1 MKISLVD
8 LKSEIENLFKNYEK
22 DILRIFDI
30 ELIVRS
36 NRKFLG
42 LPKSITVEE
51 IQEFL
56 VREGIFHKVRFQF
69 PSTTEIRFANPIRT
83 IFEVILSLR
92 SSSYFSHS
100 SALYI
105 NGLVHHS
112 SNIIYLNW
120 EQQRKSILTSDLS
133 QEAIKNAFLRPQ
145 RIPKQGL
152 ATVNNFKIY
161 ILNGRNTDQLGVLSI
176 EHPEWGII
184 RVTDVERTLID
195 STVRPDYVGGVSVVL
210 EAFKQAKMLNK
221 VSETKLINYLKN
233 ISYIYPYHQSI
244 GFYMEK
250 SQVYTTDA
258 IESLRSIP
266 MNYDFYLGYN
276 LQDLEYS
283 KRWRLYYPMG
293 L

>member
-1 MKISLVD
+1 MKISLID
-8 LKSEIENLFKNYEK
+8 LKSEIRNLFLSYEK

-30 ELIVRS
+30 ELVVRS
-36 NRKFLG
+36 NRKVLG

-56 VREGIFHKVRFQF
+56 VREGIFHKVIFQF
-69 PSTTEIRFANPIRT
+69 PSTTEIRFANPART

-92 SSSYFSHS
+92 LSSYFTHY

-105 NGLVHHS
+105 NGLVDRPN
-112 SNIIYLNW
+112 NIIYLNW

-133 QEAIKNAFLRPQ
+133 QDGIKNAFSRPQ

-152 ATVNNFKIY
+152 ATVNNLKIF
-161 ILNGRNTDQLGVLSI
+161 ILNGRNTDRLGVISI
-176 EHPEWGII
+176 EHPEWGTI

-221 VSETKLINYLKN
+221 VSETKLINYLKI

-250 SQVYTTDA
+250 SQVFTTDA
-258 IESLRSIP
+258 IESLHSIP
-266 MNYDFYLGYN
+266 MDYDFYLGYH
-276 LQDLEYS
+276 LQDMEYS
-283 KRWRLYYPMG
+283 KRWRLYYPRG